1 MPRYIYKLFFFRA
14 SCFVLNHFSF
24 ILVFIQQLMSSFVN
38 SFHFF
43 HIFSLFSLWTR
54 FFFIGVS
61 FFWRHSHISR
71 KECIHFTYLYQYSV
85 ISRKFF
91 FWYLP
96 EDFDTQQQ
104 LSLESLST
112 IKLKVKVIKWILGSR
127 PESFNLLALSVFCIY
142 TPSYLFY
149 YKKNTSQLR

>member
-1 MPRYIYKLFFFRA
+1 MLRASFSIIFLSSLYLYSNWWVPSLIHFIFFTSLFFSRYEP
-14 SCFVLNHFSF
+14 VLF
-24 ILVFIQQLMSSFVN
+24 
-38 SFHFF
+38 
-43 HIFSLFSLWTR
+43 T
-54 FFFIGVS
+54 GVS
-61 FFWRHSHISR
+61 FFWRYSHISH

-142 TPSYLFY
+142 TPSFFH

>member
-43 HIFSLFSLWTR
+43 TSSSFLVMNPFFSSELVFLTLFAYFS
-54 FFFIGVS
+54 
-61 FFWRHSHISR
+61 
-71 KECIHFTYLYQYSV
+71 KECIHFIYLYQYSV

-142 TPSYLFY
+142 TPSFFH

>member
-1 MPRYIYKLFFFRA
+1 MLRA
-14 SCFVLNHFSF
+14 SFSIIFLSSLYLYSNWWVPSLIHFIFFTSSSF
-24 ILVFIQQLMSSFVN
+24 LVMNPFFSSELVFLTLFAY
-38 SFHFF
+38 
-43 HIFSLFSLWTR
+43 FS
-54 FFFIGVS
+54 
-61 FFWRHSHISR
+61 

-96 EDFDTQQQ
+96 EDFDIQQH

-127 PESFNLLALSVFCIY
+127 PGSFNLLALSVFCIY